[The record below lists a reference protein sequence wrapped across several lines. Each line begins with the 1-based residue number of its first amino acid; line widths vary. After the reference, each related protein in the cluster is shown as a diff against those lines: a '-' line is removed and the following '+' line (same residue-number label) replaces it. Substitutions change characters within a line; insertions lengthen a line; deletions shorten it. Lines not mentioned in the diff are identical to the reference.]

1 MLAIKTETS
10 PTLVSGAFSVTFGQ
24 FEKVA
29 EAAVIFDGPNT
40 DDYVYEATR
49 AIATNVVTITVK
61 KMQVSATN
69 TWGDALTADVDGKTF
84 TVIADGL

>member
-1 MLAIKTETS
+1 MLAIKTTTG
-10 PTLVSGAFSVTFGQ
+10 PTLVAGAFDVTFGQ

-29 EAAVIFDGPNT
+29 EAAVTVDGPNT

-49 AIATNVVTITVK
+49 AIATNVVTVTVK
-61 KMQVSATN
+61 KMQVSVTN
-69 TWGDALTADVDGKTF
+69 TWGDALTADVAAKTF

>member
-1 MLAIKTETS
+1 MLAIKTETG
-10 PTLVSGAFSVTFGQ
+10 PTLVSGAFAVTFGQ

-29 EAAVIFDGPNT
+29 EAAVIFDGPND

-61 KMQVSATN
+61 KMQLSTTN
-69 TWGDALTADVDGKTF
+69 TWGDALTADVALKTF

>member
-1 MLAIKTETS
+1 MLAIKTETG
-10 PTLVSGAFSVTFGQ
+10 PTLVAGAFSVTFGQ

-29 EAAVIFDGPNT
+29 EAAVIFDGPND
-40 DDYVYEATR
+40 DDYVYEVTR
-49 AIATNVVTITVK
+49 AIATNVVTITVQ

-69 TWGDALTADVDGKTF
+69 TWGDAVTADVAAKTF